1 MVKTKENQ
9 TKFTTLINSI
19 GYSGYSVTKL
29 KQGLEIF
36 LRNKDKK
43 NFNLCLEELYL
54 FSNFSETENE
64 KKISNGIL
72 SSIVNKLIL
81 LFEEEISFIEVD
93 KYIKVRE
100 YLSKFSE
107 KKEFKYLKT
116 VTNILFDSNL
126 SKRSCYG
133 RSYLKLDEELSDEEL
148 FIKFKQLFEDNDEE
162 CLKYMYKILD
172 NNNTGTKRFYNRKDN
187 IYMIWDY
194 LMKLDNEDNIKKVLN
209 YKLNNFFDKRNKNRY
224 LFVASAI
231 DLCLYKDNYENKL
244 DDLEN
249 KYIENENIKI
259 KKKKRE
265 NLNLDSVYNVN
276 DFKSKDEFYK
286 IENENYLK
294 EEWKECFLNEKKE
307 EGIKE
312 LKRKK
317 KAWIKAKDT
326 IENDSDE
333 SIDLND
339 LSDDNNSEYEEAKS
353 KLSKV
358 QIV

>member
-54 FSNFSETENE
+54 FSNFSETDNE

-100 YLSKFSE
+100 YLNKFSE
-107 KKEFKYLKT
+107 EKEFKYLKT
-116 VTNILFDSNL
+116 VSNILFDSKL
-126 SKRSCYG
+126 SKRSTYG
-133 RSYLKLDEELSDEEL
+133 RSYLKLDEDLSDDEL

-172 NNNTGTKRFYNRKDN
+172 NNNSEKKFFNRKGN

-209 YKLNNFFDKRNKNRY
+209 FKLNNFFDKRNKNRY
-224 LFVASAI
+224 LFLASAI

-259 KKKKRE
+259 KKKKRD
-265 NLNLDSVYNVN
+265 NLNLDSVYNV
-276 DFKSKDEFYK
+276 DDSTTKDEFYK
-286 IENENYLK
+286 IENEDYLR
-294 EEWKECFLNEKKE
+294 EEWRECFLNEKKQ

-312 LKRKK
+312 LKNKK
-317 KAWIKAKDT
+317 KTLSKKKCET
-326 IENDSDE
+326 IDNDSDE
-333 SIDLND
+333 SIILND
-339 LSDDNNSEYEEAKS
+339 LSDDDNSEYEEAKS

-358 QIV
+358 KIV